1 MLADTIIFL
10 SVLKTTVAIFILDFL
25 EVLLTLS
32 YLCMSNFTFSFPQKA
47 YAFRMFTAYHHSV
60 QERSIIP

>member
-10 SVLKTTVAIFILDFL
+10 SVLKTTIAIFILDFL
-25 EVLLTLS
+25 EVLLALS
-32 YLCMSNFTFSFPQKA
+32 YLCMLNFTFSFPQKV
-47 YAFRMFTAYHHSV
+47 YAFGIFTAYHHSV